1 MNITMIPIICSDLTR
16 KVKSSKSQTTSKKKK
31 LDKNN
36 FFLQFKGFKNLFFC
50 FFKGFEGFTLAMK

>member
-16 KVKSSKSQTTSKKKK
+16 KVKSSKSQTTSKKKNLIK
-31 LDKNN
+31 IT
-36 FFLQFKGFKNLFFC
+36 FFSNSRVSRICFFC

>member
-1 MNITMIPIICSDLTR
+1 MNITVIPIICSDLTR

-36 FFLQFKGFKNLFFC
+36 FFLQFKGFKNLFFL
-50 FFKGFEGFTLAMK
+50 FF